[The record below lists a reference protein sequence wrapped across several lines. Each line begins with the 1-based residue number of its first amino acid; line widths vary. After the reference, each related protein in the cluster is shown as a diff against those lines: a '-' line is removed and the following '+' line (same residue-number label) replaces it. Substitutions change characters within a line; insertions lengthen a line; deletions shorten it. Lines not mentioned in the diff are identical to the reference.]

1 MRMANNDV
9 SRFLAAASSGR
20 LNRREVL
27 ERGLGL
33 GLSTALLTGLVANA
47 PEATAAPTRGPRSF
61 LTANQDDAPGTV
73 TVSFV
78 DGASDIDPHS
88 SYTTYGA
95 VICYAAYDMLVEY
108 KGLSTTEYQPMLAE
122 SWTASDD
129 QTTYTFKIRANATF
143 HDGTACTAQSV
154 KDSFVRFRRLELG
167 PYLVIA
173 RFCDDPENMIT
184 VEDDVTLTFTLPKP
198 EPLFLPAMA
207 SSYGPYAVNMAR
219 VEEHKTDDDPWAN
232 QWFLANADG
241 TGPYKLVENNFAE
254 GMRLERHEGYWG
266 EFPDGGIDTILI
278 RVVPENATRR
288 QLLENGEL
296 DLLTNQL
303 TQEDFDALKAVPTLQ
318 VLEYPTT
325 RVDWFILNWVTLP
338 LEARQGLCYAFPY
351 EEIVQGVYLGKIK
364 RTGPIP
370 DNIQGYDPDAFVYTT
385 DLEQARTLL
394 AAGGFAEGSTI
405 TLSIDSES
413 EDSRTMAELFQAN
426 LAEIG
431 ITLEI
436 SAVDT
441 TTQEDIVYGDAPA
454 EEKPHIIGEWAWWPD
469 YNEGWNQLA
478 PNFLIESAGGG
489 GSNAGYY
496 NNTAVQEK
504 MAQARDTND
513 AAERDTLMKEIQA
526 ILIQEDPAAIFI
538 GQVIYTTVADATI
551 QGLEINP
558 LYIEQYAF
566 HRLSRTTA

>member
-1 MRMANNDV
+1 MANNDV
-9 SRFLAAASSGR
+9 SRFLAAAASGR

-33 GLSTALLTGLVANA
+33 GVSTALLTGLVANA
-47 PEATAAPTRGPRSF
+47 PEAGAAPARGPKSF

-73 TVSFV
+73 TVSFY

-88 SYTTYGA
+88 SYTTLGA
-95 VICYAAYDMLVEY
+95 IICYATYDMLVEY
-108 KGLSTTEYQPMLAE
+108 KGLSTTEVQPMLAE

-129 QTTYTFKIRANATF
+129 LTTYTFKIRANATF
-143 HDGTACTAQSV
+143 HDGTPCTAQSV
-154 KDSFVRFRRLELG
+154 KDSFVRFRRMELG

-184 VEDDVTLTFTLPKP
+184 VDDATTVTFTLP
-198 EPLFLPAMA
+198 EAQPLFLPAMA
-207 SSYGPYAVNMAR
+207 SSYGPYTVNMAR
-219 VEEHKTDDDPWAN
+219 VEENKTDDDPWAN
-232 QWFLANADG
+232 EWFLANADG
-241 TGPYKLVENNFAE
+241 TGPYRLVENNFTE
-254 GMRLERHEGYWG
+254 GLRLERHDGYWG
-266 EFPDGGIDTILI
+266 TFPEGGIDTIVV
-278 RVVPENATRR
+278 RVVPENSTRR

-296 DLLTNQL
+296 DLATNQL
-303 TQEDFDALKAVPTLQ
+303 TEVDHEALKSVSTVQ

-351 EEIVQGVYLGKIK
+351 DEVVQGVYLNKVK
-364 RTGPIP
+364 RTGPIS
-370 DNIQGYDPDAFVYTT
+370 DNIQGYDPEAFLYTT

-394 AAGGFAEGSTI
+394 AAGGFGEGSSITI
-405 TLSIDSES
+405 SIDTESES
-413 EDSRTMAELFQAN
+413 SRTMAELFQAN
-426 LAEIG
+426 LALIG
-431 ITLEI
+431 VTLDV
-436 SAVDT
+436 SAVDY

-454 EEKPHIIGEWAWWPD
+454 EEKPHMIGLWSWWPD

-496 NNTAVQEK
+496 NNTTVQEK
-504 MAQARDTND
+504 MALARDSTD
-513 AAERDTLMKEIQA
+513 AAERDTLMQEIQA

-538 GQVIYTTVADATI
+538 GQVIYTTVADPTI

-566 HRLSRTTA
+566 HRLTRTVTG